1 MVDESLKIKASAL
14 SLFLL
19 IVLVVCI
26 GVPVALAPTPPPP
39 PPPLNSGWA
48 SKPPTIDGAFFP
60 DDEWTNPQLE
70 IMSPI
75 HTFVYIINDGSYLY
89 ICVDAGTVA
98 GDYTDDTGNALDGD
112 YCVLAFD
119 VGNDG
124 LWTEDVDTVFVL
136 GYFSG
141 IKDLE
146 HDLAAMSGSPGS
158 LKLHCYASEGE
169 HPGLAGGMGF
179 GSSPTTPI
187 DHRIYEF
194 KIPLN
199 LIGASPGSTVG
210 FSSPEEWDSL
220 PHDYNGGISPRHNIW
235 PIGAV
240 WNDLEGW
247 GDIALASRRAV
258 GGILIPVAKV
268 KILAP
273 WMAVALAAVALTIL
287 ATKKRR

>member
-1 MVDESLKIKASAL
+1 MNDAS
-14 SLFLL
+14 
-19 IVLVVCI
+19 
-26 GVPVALAPTPPPP
+26 
-39 PPPLNSGWA
+39 
-48 SKPPTIDGAFFP
+48 
-60 DDEWTNPQLE
+60 
-70 IMSPI
+70 
-75 HTFVYIINDGSYLY
+75 HLY
-89 ICVDAGTVA
+89 VCVDAADWVY
-98 GDYTDDTGNALDGD
+98 GDYTEDTGDAPSGD

-124 LWTEDVDTVFVL
+124 AWTEDVDTVFVL

-141 IKDLE
+141 IRDLE
-146 HDLAAMSGSPGS
+146 HDLAWPSGLPGS
-158 LKLHCYASEGE
+158 LKRHCYASEGK
-169 HPGLAGGMGF
+169 HPSLAGAMGF
-179 GSSPTTPI
+179 GTSPNAPTQ